1 MKGSLRMLIVY
12 DSLTGNVERFIQ
24 KTSSNSIKITEQLEV
39 NEPFI
44 LVTYTVG
51 FGEVPKSTE
60 SFLNRNYKHMMA
72 VAVSGNKNW
81 GSSYGRAGEIIS
93 NQYNVPLLMK
103 FELSGTKKDIEKFKQ
118 GVEFYYEQRTNTKM
132 VKAQ

>member
-1 MKGSLRMLIVY
+1 MK
-12 DSLTGNVERFIQ
+12 D
-24 KTSSNSIKITEQLEV
+24 SNSIKITEQLEV